1 MFHKFW
7 SSTNCRKTNL
17 PLTRVVREALVW
29 GPHLISRPEMT
40 LFFVFYLISLAI
52 LRRE

>member
-7 SSTNCRKTNL
+7 SSKDCRKTNL
-17 PLTRVVREALVW
+17 LFIHVVREALVW